1 MYKCWYL
8 DQKPVSYRRNLCQES
23 SFQSRKN
30 QKTAKVKFN
39 KRTDFHWFKS
49 CLFACLNCF
58 YELNLWHSSQTT
70 VCLVFFVFIWCLKT
84 IMTNYVR
91 SYFQSK
97 YFLRR
102 GLGRNIYVEVET
114 SWKRFPEVFSLSLN
128 RFNLM
133 SDIKLLQPC
142 ACVENFHR
150 NWRIISCPITRLS

>member
-1 MYKCWYL
+1 
-8 DQKPVSYRRNLCQES
+8 
-23 SFQSRKN
+23 
-30 QKTAKVKFN
+30 
-39 KRTDFHWFKS
+39 
-49 CLFACLNCF
+49 
-58 YELNLWHSSQTT
+58 
-70 VCLVFFVFIWCLKT
+70 
-84 IMTNYVR
+84 MTNYVR

-114 SWKRFPEVFSLSLN
+114 SWKRFPEFFSLFLN